1 MSNPTPQPD
10 NNYDPAGNTQMFRA
24 FVEEQPPPAQQV
36 QQYQAQG
43 RSRAGLIA
51 GVVIA
56 LVVIVGVV
64 ALALK

>member
-24 FVEEQPPPAQQV
+24 FVDEQPPPAQIQ
-36 QQYQAQG
+36 QAQT
-43 RSRAGLIA
+43 RSRAGLII

-64 ALALK
+64 ALAMK